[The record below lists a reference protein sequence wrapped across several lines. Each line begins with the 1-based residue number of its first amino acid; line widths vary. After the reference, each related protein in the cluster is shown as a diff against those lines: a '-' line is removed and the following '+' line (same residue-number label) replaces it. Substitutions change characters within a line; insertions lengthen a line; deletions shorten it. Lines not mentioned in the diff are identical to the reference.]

1 MVIELRYAEGSA
13 ERLHDLTAELIRLPV
28 AGLVTGGLAA
38 ARAAQ
43 HATSTIPIVLLGG
56 DDPVQ
61 QGLITSLAQPGGNI
75 TALPPRGGISTRSG
89 WRSSRRRYPTPHTSP
104 C

>member
-13 ERLHDLTAELIRLPV
+13 ERLHDLTAELVRLPV
-28 AGLVTGGLAA
+28 AVLVAGGLAA

-61 QGLITSLAQPGGNI
+61 QGLITSLVVLG
-75 TALPPRGGISTRSG
+75 RSI
-89 WRSSRRRYPTPHTSP
+89 HTDNGMVS
-104 C
+104 